1 MAYDVIIVGAR
12 CAGSPLAMLLARKG
26 YRVLLLD
33 RAKFPSNMP
42 MSTHLVHQPGIA
54 RLKRWNLLERLTASG
69 CPPITSYNYDAGEFT
84 LTGCPSP
91 AEGVSEAYA
100 PRRTVLDKILVDA
113 AVEAGA
119 ELREHFSVKALTYRD
134 QGVTG
139 VRGSTENN
147 RDVTEQ
153 ARIVVG
159 ADGMNSVVARS
170 VRAPEYNSMP
180 PLMVTHFS
188 YWSAVKLEGVE
199 LYPRDYRFV
208 YGWNTNDGLALVG
221 VNWALSQFP
230 KLPAGVEESFFQVVD
245 SAAPG
250 LAARLRA
257 GKREERWY
265 GGAIPG
271 FFRKPYGEG
280 WALVGDAGYKKDPCT
295 AAGITDAFRDAE
307 FLAEAIDDR
316 FVGRRSSEQAMAEYE
331 LRRNAIAMP
340 IYEFTCQSAKFE
352 PATLEMK
359 QLLTALRS
367 NQIETDRFF
376 GLIAQ
381 TTSIPEFLSPDNLA
395 RIIAGIPQSA
405 SWR

>member
-69 CPPITSYNYDAGEFT
+69 CPPITSYSYDAGEFT

-119 ELREHFSVKALTYRD
+119 ELREHFSVKTLTYRGH
-134 QGVTG
+134 GVTG

-245 SAAPG
+245 RAAPG

-405 SWR
+405 S

>member
-1 MAYDVIIVGAR
+1 VYDAIIVGAR
-12 CAGSPLAMLLARKG
+12 CAGSPLAMLLGRKG

-42 MSTHLVHQPGIA
+42 MSTHLIHQPGIA
-54 RLKRWNLLERLTASG
+54 RIKRWGLLERLATSG
-69 CPPITSYNYDAGEFT
+69 CPPITSYSYDVGEFT
-84 LTGCPSP
+84 LTGCPPP

-119 ELREHFSVKALTYRD
+119 ELREHFSVGAFTRRG
-134 QGVTG
+134 QCVTG
-139 VRGSTENN
+139 VRGLTEND
-147 RDVTEQ
+147 RAVTEQ

-170 VRAPEYNSMP
+170 VRAPEYNTMP
-180 PLMVTHFS
+180 RLQITHFS
-188 YWSAVKLEGVE
+188 YWSGVKLEGVE
-199 LYPRDYRFV
+199 LYARDYRFI

-221 VNWALSQFP
+221 ANWALSQFP
-230 KLPAGVEESFFQVVD
+230 KLPDGIEESFFQVID

-271 FFRKPYGEG
+271 FFRKPYGDG

-307 FLAEAIDDR
+307 LLAEAIDDCLAA
-316 FVGRRSSEQAMAEYE
+316 RRSFEQSMADYE

-352 PATLEMK
+352 PATPEMK
-359 QLLTALRS
+359 QLFTALKGY
-367 NQIETDRFF
+367 QLETNRFF

-381 TTSIPEFLSPDNLA
+381 TTSISEFLSFGNLA
-395 RIIAGIPQSA
+395 RVIAGIPQSA
-405 SWR
+405 PYR

>member
-1 MAYDVIIVGAR
+1 
-12 CAGSPLAMLLARKG
+12 
-26 YRVLLLD
+26 
-33 RAKFPSNMP
+33 MP
-42 MSTHLVHQPGIA
+42 A
-54 RLKRWNLLERLTASG
+54 
-69 CPPITSYNYDAGEFT
+69 
-84 LTGCPSP
+84 
-91 AEGVSEAYA
+91 
-100 PRRTVLDKILVDA
+100 
-113 AVEAGA
+113 
-119 ELREHFSVKALTYRD
+119 
-134 QGVTG
+134 
-139 VRGSTENN
+139 
-147 RDVTEQ
+147 
-153 ARIVVG
+153 
-159 ADGMNSVVARS
+159 
-170 VRAPEYNSMP
+170 
-180 PLMVTHFS
+180 LMVTHIC

-316 FVGRRSSEQAMAEYE
+316 FVGRRSSEQAMAKYE

-352 PATLEMK
+352 PATLAMK
-359 QLLTALRS
+359 QPLTALRS
-367 NQIETDRFF
+367 NRSAPRSRFRASSTRSLWELRPTTSLAGLFAKRGKLDEARDARRHLQLVHRGLQHRRPEGRQELLPDFPRTKYLAESEKF
-376 GLIAQ
+376 GAQ
-381 TTSIPEFLSPDNLA
+381 TNRLFV
-395 RIIAGIPQSA
+395 
-405 SWR
+405 